1 MRKILGL
8 DLGTTSI
15 GWALVNEASK
25 ENEISSIE
33 ALGVRVIPLTTDEQN
48 NFEAG
53 RTITTNAER
62 TQKRGAR
69 RTLQRYKLRRKMLIR
84 MLKETGVITS
94 KTQFAEEGRG
104 STHSLLK
111 LRAKAASEKIHLEDF
126 GRILL
131 SLNKKRGYKSNRKAN
146 SEEEGEIV
154 DSMGIAKELQ
164 RKGWTPGKYVYNR
177 IQEGKFSIPD
187 FYRSDLIEEFDRIWK
202 RQQQSHPD
210 VFLDLHKHELD
221 GKNKND
227 TANYFQ
233 RKMGITR
240 AEFKG
245 KRNEKTEQLYLW
257 RAKAVDEA
265 IEPSITAEVLV
276 EINNQINS
284 ASGYL
289 GEIGDRSKILAFEN
303 YTVGQY
309 LYKQIKENTNNR
321 LKNQVFYRQDYE
333 DEFDKIWDIQAQYYP
348 QLSDE
353 LKEKIKKEII
363 FYQRPLRSQ
372 KNLISLCEFESEE
385 IEITIDGKKKKQKI
399 GPRVAPKTS
408 PIFQEFKVWQ
418 VLNNLEISVD
428 GDSARRLTEEEKV
441 ELYDALCLSEKLS
454 KTEVGSILGHKRG
467 IVELK
472 NYEDLSGNI
481 TAAKLFEGF
490 NKVVQLSGHDAVNIK
505 KMNAEKVISAF
516 EEIFKVLGIDTR
528 ILRFD
533 PLLNAKELIKQP
545 YYELWHLLYSYVG
558 DNSRT
563 GTEALV
569 QKLKEKFGF
578 DDEGA
583 KVLSSIKFDNDYG
596 RLSAKAMKKI
606 IPFLKEGYEYSKASE
621 KAGYNHSGSLT
632 KEEQNNRVLKEKLD
646 PIMKNSLRN
655 PVVEKILNQ
664 MVNVINA
671 IIDEYGKPD
680 EVRVELARELKK
692 SASERESMTKAINKA
707 KREHELYREKIK
719 NEFGLPYV
727 SRNDL
732 IKYKLYL
739 ELAENGYRTLYTD
752 QKIEPRKLFSK
763 EIDIEHII
771 PKAKLYDDSFSN
783 KTLEYRNAN
792 LEKGDMTAFD
802 YVAGKG
808 SEKLQQYEA
817 RINSLRSLSPR
828 KKKLLLMSEENI
840 PKDFLERDLRN
851 SQYIAKKALS
861 MLQEVF
867 RSVLSSTGKVTQKLR
882 EDWQLVD
889 VLKELNWSKYDKL
902 GMTYYVENKEG
913 KKLKRIKDW
922 TKRNDHRHHA
932 MDALAVAFTTVSHI
946 QYLNNESALSKKGK
960 SIKGIRDKI
969 MSRDDYGKMRFK
981 PPMPVEEMRAQAK
994 NHLERILVSFKA
1006 KNKVTT
1012 PNTNRIKTS
1021 NGTIEK
1027 FQNTPRGQLHKET
1040 IYGTT
1045 KQYVTKDNVRVNGAF
1060 DEESISKVAKKNYRE
1075 ALLRRLSEFGGDP
1088 KKAFTGKNS
1097 LSKNPVYIDELQMS
1111 KVPDKVKLVWQDT
1124 IYTIRKE
1131 VGPDLKVD
1139 KVIDP
1144 KSREILERRLA
1155 KFNGDTK
1162 KAFSNL
1168 EDDPIW
1174 YDEKNGIKIKRVK
1187 ITGVTNA
1194 VPIHKKRDHLGQDI
1208 LDENGQAMD
1217 AAYVSPGNNHH
1228 VAIYKDEDGN
1238 LYEEVVSFF
1247 EAVERKNQRVPVIN
1261 SHFENGAPLLFTMKQ
1276 NEYFVFPNEDEGF
1289 NPAEIDLFDPS
1300 QYQEISKNLFRV
1312 QKISSLTYGNSVIRE
1327 FAFRHHLE
1335 TQLNNDKRLKGKTW
1349 ILIKSLEPLN
1359 SIVKV
1364 RLNHLGKIVHVGEY

>member
-25 ENEISSIE
+25 ENEKSSIE

-69 RTLQRYKLRRKMLIR
+69 RRLQRYKLRRKILIR
-84 MLKETGVITS
+84 TLKKAGVINS
-94 KTQFAEEGRG
+94 KTQIAEDGKD
-104 STHSLLK
+104 STHSLLE
-111 LRAKAASEKIHLEDF
+111 LRAKAASEKIPLEDF
-126 GRILL
+126 GRILITI
-131 SLNKKRGYKSNRKAN
+131 NKKRGYKSNRKAN

-154 DSMGIAKELQ
+154 DSMGIAKELK
-164 RKGWTPGKYVYNR
+164 RKGWTPGKYVHNR
-177 IQEGKFSIPD
+177 IKEGKFSIPD
-187 FYRSDLIEEFDRIWK
+187 FYRSDLTEEFDRIWNK
-202 RQQQSHPD
+202 QQGSHPD
-210 VFLDLHKHELD
+210 IFLDFHKDELD

-233 RKMGITR
+233 RNMGITR

-245 KRNEKTEQLYLW
+245 KRNEKTEQLYSW
-257 RAKAVDEA
+257 RAKAVDHA
-265 IEPSITAEVLV
+265 IDPAITAEILV

-289 GEIGDRSKILAFEN
+289 GEIGRSKILAFEN

-309 LYKQIKENTNNR
+309 LYEQIKESPNNR

-333 DEFDKIWDIQAQYYP
+333 DEFDRIWDTQAQFYP
-348 QLSDE
+348 QLSDD
-353 LKEKIKKEII
+353 LKEKIKNEII

-428 GDSARRLTEEEKV
+428 GDSPRRLNQEEKI

-454 KTEVGSILGHKRG
+454 KTQVGSILGYKRG
-467 IVELK
+467 LVELT
-472 NYEDLSGNI
+472 NYEKLSGNI
-481 TAAKLFEGF
+481 TAAKLFDGF

-505 KMNAEKVISAF
+505 KMKADEVISAF
-516 EEIFKVLGIDTR
+516 EEIFKAIGINTG

-533 PLLNAKELIKQP
+533 PLLDSKELIKQP

-563 GTEALV
+563 GTEALIH
-569 QKLKEKFGF
+569 KLKEKFGF

-583 KVLSSIKFDNDYG
+583 KVMSSIKFENDYG
-596 RLSAKAMKKI
+596 RLSAKALKKI
-606 IPFLKEGYEYSKASE
+606 IPFLREGYEYSKACD
-621 KAGYNHSGSLT
+621 KAGFNHSGSMT
-632 KEEQNNRVLKEKLD
+632 KEEQESRVLKEKLD
-646 PIMKNSLRN
+646 PIKKNSLRN

-692 SASERESMTKAINKA
+692 SASERKSMTKAINKA
-707 KREHELYREKIK
+707 KREHDLYRDKIK
-719 NEFGLPYV
+719 KEFGLPYV

-739 ELAENGYRTLYTD
+739 ELADNGFKTLYTN
-752 QKIEPRKLFSK
+752 QKIEPGKLFSK

-808 SEKLQQYEA
+808 AEKLQQYKA
-817 RINSLRSLSPR
+817 RVNSLNSLSPR
-828 KKKLLLMSEENI
+828 KKKLLLMAEDNI
-840 PKDFLERDLRN
+840 PKDFLERDLGN

-867 RSVLSSTGKVTQKLR
+867 RSVLPTTGKVTQKLR
-882 EDWQLVD
+882 EDWQLID
-889 VLKELNWSKYDKL
+889 VLKELNWDKYDQI

-913 KKLKRIKDW
+913 KKLSRIKDW

-932 MDALAVAFTTVSHI
+932 MDALAVAFTTRSHI
-946 QYLNNESALSKKGK
+946 QYLNNESALSKQGK
-960 SIKGIRDKI
+960 SIRGIRDKI
-969 MSRDDYGKMRFK
+969 MERDNFGKLKFK
-981 PPMPVEEMRAQAK
+981 PPIPVKDFRAEAK
-994 NHLERILVSFKA
+994 SHLERILVSFKA

-1012 PNTNRIKTS
+1012 PNTNRIKTA
-1021 NGTIEK
+1021 NGIIEK
-1027 FQNTPRGQLHKET
+1027 IQPTPRGQLHKET

-1060 DEESISKVAKKNYRE
+1060 DKDTISKVAKKKYRD
-1075 ALLRRLSEFGGDP
+1075 ALLRRLNEFGGDP

-1097 LSKNPVYIDELQMS
+1097 LSKNPVYTDELQIS
-1111 KVPDKVKLVWQDT
+1111 EVPDKVKLVWQDT

-1131 VGPDLKVD
+1131 IGPDFKNVD

-1144 KSREILERRLA
+1144 KIRAILRERLYYYE
-1155 KFNGDTK
+1155 NDPK

-1168 EDDPIW
+1168 EEEPIW
-1174 YDEKNGIKIKRVK
+1174 YYKDEEDENKNIPIKRVK

-1194 VPIHKKRDHLGQDI
+1194 VPIHKKRNHHGQELVD
-1208 LDENGQAMD
+1208 DNGQPMD

-1228 VAIYKDEDGN
+1228 VSIYKDEEGN

-1247 EAVERKNQRVPVIN
+1247 EAVERKNQGMPIIN

-1276 NEYFVFPNEDEGF
+1276 NEYFVFPNEKEGF
-1289 NPAEIDLFDPS
+1289 DPAEVDLFDPS
-1300 QYQEISKNLFRV
+1300 QYENISKNLFRV
-1312 QKISSLTYGNSVIRE
+1312 QKIATKDYV
-1327 FAFRHHLE
+1327 FRHHLE
-1335 TQLNNDKRLKGKTW
+1335 TQLNNDKKLNGITWHRFQSLSPLK
-1349 ILIKSLEPLN
+1349 LIC
-1359 SIVKV
+1359 KV
-1364 RLNHLGKIVHVGEY
+1364 RINHLGKIVHVGEY